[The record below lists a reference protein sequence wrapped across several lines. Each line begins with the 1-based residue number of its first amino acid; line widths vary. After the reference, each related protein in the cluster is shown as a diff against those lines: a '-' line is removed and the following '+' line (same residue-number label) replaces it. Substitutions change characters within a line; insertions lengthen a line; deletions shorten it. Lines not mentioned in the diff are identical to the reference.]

1 MQKRVLLI
9 TNRNILTTC
18 GELRLIKNRA
28 ESLFDQYGIS
38 TDFIVLANSKRINAE
53 KKEEIRAGGVITEV
67 LQDTQK
73 PWTLISADRALR
85 KLIKET
91 VTNYTAVVL
100 SGSGVPL
107 YAKLVRKIAP
117 KVHIFADVHGA
128 SEDIVELVKK
138 SNFLKKIEKNIIF
151 RIDKMG
157 LAKSTPFLDGY
168 FTVTPALKEYV
179 EKRFEVNSDA
189 KFIIAPCA
197 TSKIEESYINDY
209 AAYRKEYREK
219 FGIQPNER
227 VFIYSG
233 GVSSW
238 QCIEDTLGL
247 YRRIK
252 QKNNNTRMLV
262 FSHNIDEV
270 KKLIREDDDIQAYR
284 FAPEELK
291 KALCAGDYAFLL
303 RRDCITNNVAF
314 PNKFLE
320 YVLSG
325 MKIITTPY
333 LYEIANQVKKN
344 NLGLLYKMDGDI
356 DSLIQ
361 TIEEDRETI
370 NWSNRLQVLKYNGF
384 DERLK
389 PFVDEIME

>member
-1 MQKRVLLI
+1 MRKIVLLI

-73 PWTLISADRALR
+73 PWTLISADRVLR

-91 VTNYTAVVL
+91 VNDYTAVVL
-100 SGSGVPL
+100 SGSGMPL
-107 YAKLVRKIAP
+107 YAKLVREIAP

-138 SNFLKKIEKNIIF
+138 SNFIKKIEKNIIF

-157 LAKSTPFLDGY
+157 LANSAPFLDGY

-179 EKRFEVNSDA
+179 EKRYGVNSDA

-197 TSKIEESYINDY
+197 TSKIEESYIDDY
-209 AAYRKEYREK
+209 AGYRKEYREK

-238 QCIEDTLGL
+238 QCIEETLGL

-252 QKNNNTRMLV
+252 QKNSNTRMLV
-262 FSHNIDEV
+262 FSHNINEV

-284 FAPEELK
+284 FDPEELK

-333 LYEIANQVKKN
+333 LYEIADQVKEN

-361 TIEEDRETI
+361 NIEGDRESI